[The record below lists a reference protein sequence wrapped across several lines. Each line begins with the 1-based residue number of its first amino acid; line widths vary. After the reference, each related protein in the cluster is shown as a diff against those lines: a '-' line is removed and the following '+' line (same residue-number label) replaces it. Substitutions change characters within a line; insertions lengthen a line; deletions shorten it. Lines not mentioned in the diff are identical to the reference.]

1 MPRDPPP
8 HHPPPNPGKH
18 KYPIFR
24 KIVGLR
30 HSIIAISLL
39 WGKIG
44 NGDKAPFVADIK
56 GI

>member
-8 HHPPPNPGKH
+8 PTPPNPGKH

>member
-8 HHPPPNPGKH
+8 PNPSKH
-18 KYPIFR
+18 EYPIFR

-44 NGDKAPFVADIK
+44 TGDKAPFVADIK
-56 GI
+56 CI